1 VRGEA
6 FPTRPCAYAKDN
18 RINPL
23 QQDVLLRNT
32 QSSFLLLHR
41 MGMVVKSKNR
51 LSRNIIGKRV
61 KEARHRFDPPL
72 TQDQLAG
79 RLAGEGVRLDRVA
92 LAKVEGGLRSAFDF
106 EVKGLAAVLKVDA
119 NWLLGIDAS
128 APPSGNRTT

>member
-1 VRGEA
+1 MA
-6 FPTRPCAYAKDN
+6 
-18 RINPL
+18 
-23 QQDVLLRNT
+23 
-32 QSSFLLLHR
+32 
-41 MGMVVKSKNR
+41 VKSKKR
-51 LSRNIIGKRV
+51 PSRNIIGKRV

-79 RLAGEGVRLDRVA
+79 RLAGKGVQLDRVA

-128 APPSGNRTT
+128 VALSGKRTTRRSQVRA